1 MPSLLIVDDL
11 PAIHEM
17 LTGLM
22 GATGYLCAGA
32 SSGDEALMRYRQ
44 SRFDVV
50 LIDYAMEPMDGLE
63 LSRRLVESDPSVIVI
78 LMSGFASEEL
88 AEDAKEAGVFLVIEK
103 PIQVDSLMVAVERAY
118 EESKVRRPQLR
129 ESEIENLPTLAEHLQ
144 LAEENY
150 VGFVM
155 DLCDGDKAKAA
166 EILGVELS

>member
-1 MPSLLIVDDL
+1 
-11 PAIHEM
+11 M

-32 SSGDEALMRYRQ
+32 SSGEEALMRYRQ

-63 LSRRLVESDPSVIVI
+63 LARRLLETDPSVIII
-78 LMSGFASEEL
+78 LMSGFSSEEL
-88 AEDAKEAGVFLVIEK
+88 SSAAIAAGVFLVIEK

-118 EESKVRRPQLR
+118 EESKVRRPQLC
-129 ESEIENLPTLAEHLQ
+129 ESEIESLPTLAEHLQ

-155 DLCDGDKAKAA
+155 DVCDGDKAKASA
-166 EILGVELS
+166 ILGIDPS

>member
-32 SSGDEALMRYRQ
+32 SSGEEALMRYRQ

-63 LSRRLVESDPSVIVI
+63 LSRRLLNTDPNVVII
-78 LMSGFASEEL
+78 LMSGFTSEDL
-88 AEDAKEAGVFLVIEK
+88 AHDALDVGIYLVIEK
-103 PIQVDSLMVAVERAY
+103 PIQIDSLMVAVEKAY
-118 EESKVRRPQLR
+118 EESKVRRPQLK
-129 ESEIENLPTLAEHLQ
+129 EADIEGLPSLAEHLQ

-150 VGFVM
+150 VGFVL
-155 DLCDGDKAKAA
+155 DVCGGDREKA
-166 EILGVELS
+166 EGILGVEIT

>member
-32 SSGDEALMRYRQ
+32 SSGEEALMRYRQ

-63 LSRRLVESDPSVIVI
+63 LARRLIEADPNVIII
-78 LMSGFASEEL
+78 LMSGFTSEEL
-88 AEDAKEAGVFLVIEK
+88 TQDAIGAGIYLVIEK

-118 EESKVRRPQLR
+118 EESKVRRPRLR

-150 VGFVM
+150 AGFVL
-155 DLCDGDKAKAA
+155 DLCNGDKAKASK
-166 EILGVELS
+166 ILGVDLG

>member
-32 SSGDEALMRYRQ
+32 SSGEEALMRYRQ

-50 LIDYAMEPMDGLE
+50 LIDYSMEPMNGLE
-63 LSRRLVESDPSVIVI
+63 LAEKLLAIDPNAVII
-78 LMSGFASEEL
+78 LMSGFTNEEL
-88 AEDAKEAGVFLVIEK
+88 SEDALGSGVYLVIEK

-118 EESKVRRPQLR
+118 EESKVRRPQLKD
-129 ESEIENLPTLAEHLQ
+129 SDIENLPTLAEHLQ
-144 LAEENY
+144 QAEENY
-150 VGFVM
+150 VGFVL
-155 DLCDGDKAKAA
+155 DLCNGDKQRASK
-166 EILGVELS
+166 ILGFELA